1 MTESFAGVRGTLRN
15 WLAGFLLVLGCM
27 ACLAGGRAEEGA
39 IALRLIPTSR
49 VQFTNAIPHYV
60 YFDAEVEN
68 AEKLTVKLY
77 SPSGAQSRFRTRQ
90 HVDKKKSPVRQTVYT
105 LRRGQK
111 AQEEIN
117 ILFVSEIDPGI
128 WKIEVTASGKKG
140 SQSVTEILEI
150 QVDVP
155 APLELGQLGEVHAI
169 LDGEGSNEPVPVQEG
184 KIRFVAQN
192 PKDHAFVDSYWLS
205 KAYDLRDCANQKCSR
220 AVFSMALSYL
230 GIDMTPVRMSE
241 ILWGENIFYT
251 FDPVC
256 EKLGN
261 VERVNGS
268 LEDLWDDYEQGN
280 ASPVLV
286 HFRYNGGEGMHALL
300 LVSRDRLNPD
310 LYYCVTSSTPVNTSA
325 FPDGREKEHVLP
337 ILIEDGRIGQRIQS
351 PMLNIYHKGQID
363 EIWQWRR
370 TDIP

>member
-1 MTESFAGVRGTLRN
+1 MKRWIAGWVLAFAWML
-15 WLAGFLLVLGCM
+15 
-27 ACLAGGRAEEGA
+27 CLAGAGAEGE
-39 IALRLIPTSR
+39 ISLRLIPTSEIR
-49 VQFTNAIPHYV
+49 FTNAIPHYV

-68 AEKLTVKLY
+68 AERITVKLFK
-77 SPSGAQSRFRTRQ
+77 PSGGQAKFRNRER
-90 HVDKKKSPVRQTVYT
+90 VDRKKDAARQTIYKIQK
-105 LRRGQK
+105 GQTK
-111 AQEEIN
+111 QEDIN
-117 ILFVSEIDPGI
+117 ILFRSEIDTGT
-128 WKIEVTASGKKG
+128 WKIEVTASANKKK
-140 SQSVTEILEI
+140 SVTQVLEI
-150 QVDVP
+150 EVDAP

-169 LDGEGSNEPVPVQEG
+169 LQGEDSDEPIGVQDG

-192 PKDHAFVDSYWLS
+192 PKDPTFCDSYWLS
-205 KAYDLRDCANQKCSR
+205 KKYDLRSSANQKCSR

-241 ILWGENIFYT
+241 ILWGEDIFYT

-261 VERVNGS
+261 VERVIG
-268 LEDLWDDYEQGN
+268 DLDELWADYEAGN

-286 HFRYNGGEGMHALL
+286 HFRYDGGVGMHALL

-310 LYYCVTSSTPVNTSA
+310 LYYCVTSSSPVNTSA
-325 FPDGREKEHVLP
+325 FPDGRELEHVIP

-351 PMLNIYHKGQID
+351 PMLKIYNKGQID

-370 TDIP
+370 TDQP